1 MMSYLIRPLEPSDEP
16 FLWEM
21 LYQAIYIPPGT
32 TPLPKKI
39 IYQPEFAKY
48 VQNWQTSDIG
58 LIAVLESNQTAI
70 GATWI
75 RLLNINNPG
84 YGYINDKTPELSIA
98 VLPEYRN
105 QGIGTKLIL
114 DLLKRVRDLYPAI
127 SLSVSSDNPAL
138 RLYHHLGFEVV
149 SKSDNSLTMK
159 KILKG

>member
-1 MMSYLIRPLEPSDEP
+1 MMSYFIRPLEVSDEA

-21 LYQAIYIPPGT
+21 LYRAIYIPPGT

-48 VQNWQTSDIG
+48 VQDWQTSDTG
-58 LIAVLESNQTAI
+58 LIAVLESNQTFI

-138 RLYHHLGFEVV
+138 RLYHHLGFKVV